1 MKVPF
6 ETVNDPKGTFETSSH
21 PRMNQ
26 QHRPA
31 LRRALTAVPN
41 APFAVSHPAGARQ
54 RIFAGHHIQ
63 LTTGRPFWVPP
74 AEFCTRSKGGLVP
87 QSWPLIIVTV
97 AAFGVFFT
105 GEYLLRRALRG
116 LSRQT
121 SIVVDHTHHP
131 FRWFGAVAVLQLTL
145 ARAMSSGWQHLVTL
159 ALIATGAWL
168 LAGVLTAI
176 QRTALSRLRIAEP
189 DNLRARRAQTQL
201 TLVRRFVVAVIAVLA
216 LGAMLMTFPAAKAA
230 GTSLLASAGVIG
242 AIAALAA
249 QSLLGNV
256 FAGLQIAFSDAIRLD
271 DVVIVESE
279 WGRVEEITLTYLVV
293 HLWDDRRLVMP
304 TSYFMSKPYENWTR
318 EQAALLGT
326 VELDLDWSVDTEAMR
341 KKLDDILTETAK
353 WDGRANV
360 LQVTDA
366 TNNLVRVRALVSA
379 RDAPTLWDLRCLVR
393 ERLVNWVRTHEPDS
407 KPRIRAAITRAALSA
422 RSPGEETI
430 QRTS

>member
-1 MKVPF
+1 
-6 ETVNDPKGTFETSSH
+6 
-21 PRMNQ
+21 
-26 QHRPA
+26 
-31 LRRALTAVPN
+31 
-41 APFAVSHPAGARQ
+41 VSQP
-54 RIFAGHHIQ
+54 
-63 LTTGRPFWVPP
+63 
-74 AEFCTRSKGGLVP
+74 
-87 QSWPLIIVTV
+87 WPLIIVTV
-97 AAFGVFFT
+97 AAFCVFFA
-105 GEYLLRRALRG
+105 GEHLLRRALRG

-131 FRWFGAVAVLQLTL
+131 FRWFGAMAVLRATIGPTL
-145 ARAMSSGWQHLVTL
+145 ADGWQHVITL

-168 LAGVLTAI
+168 LVGVLTASE
-176 QRTALSRLRIAEP
+176 RTALSRLRVAEP

-201 TLVRRFVVAVIAVLA
+201 TLVRRFVVAIIAVLA
-216 LGAMLMTFPAAKAA
+216 LGAMLMTFPAARAA

-271 DVVIVESE
+271 DVVIVENE

-341 KKLDDILTETAK
+341 KKLEDILTDTAK
-353 WDGRANV
+353 WDGRANT
-360 LQVTDA
+360 LQVIDA
-366 TNNLVRVRALVSA
+366 TNSLVRVRALVSA

-393 ERLVNWVRTHEPDS
+393 ERLVNWVQTHESDAR
-407 KPRIRAAITRAALSA
+407 PRIRADITQAELSA

>member
-1 MKVPF
+1 MSQP
-6 ETVNDPKGTFETSSH
+6 
-21 PRMNQ
+21 
-26 QHRPA
+26 
-31 LRRALTAVPN
+31 
-41 APFAVSHPAGARQ
+41 
-54 RIFAGHHIQ
+54 
-63 LTTGRPFWVPP
+63 
-74 AEFCTRSKGGLVP
+74 
-87 QSWPLIIVTV
+87 WPLVIVTT
-97 AAFGVFFT
+97 AAFCVFFA

-121 SIVVDHTHHP
+121 SVVVDHTHHP
-131 FRWFGAVAVLQLTL
+131 FRWFGAIAVLQATL
-145 ARAMSSGWQHLVTL
+145 ARTMSDGWRHVITL

-176 QRTALSRLRIAEP
+176 ERTALSRLRITEP
-189 DNLRARRAQTQL
+189 DNLRARKAQTQL
-201 TLVRRFVVAVIAVLA
+201 TLVRRFVVAIIAVLA

-279 WGRVEEITLTYLVV
+279 WGRVEEITLTYVVV

-326 VELDLDWSVDTEAMR
+326 VELDWSTDADRLRDELDKILHDTE
-341 KKLDDILTETAK
+341 K
-353 WDGRANV
+353 WDGRANT

-366 TNNLVRVRALVSA
+366 TNSLVRVRALVSA

-393 ERLVNWVRTHEPDS
+393 ERLVSWIQTHQPDS
-407 KPRIRAAITRAALSA
+407 RPRIRVTETGAALSA

>member
-1 MKVPF
+1 
-6 ETVNDPKGTFETSSH
+6 
-21 PRMNQ
+21 
-26 QHRPA
+26 
-31 LRRALTAVPN
+31 
-41 APFAVSHPAGARQ
+41 VSQP
-54 RIFAGHHIQ
+54 
-63 LTTGRPFWVPP
+63 
-74 AEFCTRSKGGLVP
+74 
-87 QSWPLIIVTV
+87 WPLIIVT
-97 AAFGVFFT
+97 ATAFCVFFA

-116 LSRQT
+116 LGRQT
-121 SIVVDHTHHP
+121 SVVVDHTHHP
-131 FRWFGAVAVLQLTL
+131 FRWFGAIAVLQATL
-145 ARAMSSGWQHLVTL
+145 ARAMSDGWQHIITL

-176 QRTALSRLRIAEP
+176 ERTALSRLRITEP
-189 DNLRARRAQTQL
+189 DNLRARKAQTQL
-201 TLVRRFVVAVIAVLA
+201 TLVRRFVVAIIAVLA

-279 WGRVEEITLTYLVV
+279 WGRVEEITLTYVVV

-326 VELDLDWSVDTEAMR
+326 VELDLDWSADADRLRDELDKILHDTE
-341 KKLDDILTETAK
+341 K
-353 WDGRANV
+353 WDGRANT

-366 TNNLVRVRALVSA
+366 TNSLVRVRALVSA

-393 ERLVNWVRTHEPDS
+393 ERLVNWVQTHEPDS
-407 KPRIRAAITRAALSA
+407 RPRIRATTTQAELSA